1 MPLGIVITTKI
12 SWNIFKKVMI
22 NVPNTFVLSISISQ
36 EALCI
41 VKLNFS
47 MPLTNTFCQGIIQGG
62 MVVPKGQSLDKNALA
77 NLVTQGNQTIDS
89 CQKKTTSKNKQMFQK
104 NKTKTN
110 VIIAG

>member
-1 MPLGIVITTKI
+1 MRSPSSMPLGIVVTTKI

-89 CQKKTTSKNKQMFQK
+89 CQKKNNIKKQA
-104 NKTKTN
+104 N
-110 VIIAG
+110 VPKKQNQN